1 MDGKVG
7 ENLPGEP
14 ELGDAGVVEGGI
26 AGGHVG
32 RDVLVLTAHDDNG
45 EGGVE
50 QVVAPN
56 KQGVKYALEIDT
68 AGDWMVSC

>member
-7 ENLPGEP
+7 ENFPREP

-50 QVVAPN
+50 QVVDCD
-56 KQGVKYALEIDT
+56 V
-68 AGDWMVSC
+68 